1 MPDSDSTNKWAL
13 VFLRDKTRL
22 AYRNGEIGTV
32 RHLCVLALEKIDQE
46 QSVNN
51 KQKTDLHDWIW
62 AFVFML
68 FNLKGDSEYRM
79 LERTYE
85 SFGSITEEIF
95 PGGMTVPRHNRPD
108 AEVSP
113 YAVIINFIFD
123 VYDPNRAKRSIENH
137 YNKLLNLDMNNLYEV
152 NDGPLQLEDEL
163 LLTMVIELFW
173 YMQITDNRWQEL
185 ANKWIAETDSHISQA
200 LSQTKE
206 RLQVQYLIVRGFNQG
221 TDIIDLIKST
231 FTGPNQE
238 SFQLLA
244 LAWYY
249 FYVQDWDN
257 IELLISKLVR
267 IVSFD
272 SEYFLAVQGFI
283 NMTGRQRYMHNMLA
297 KGSKESFDELAG
309 YMRYQRACLS
319 RPGAIVNLERELSF
333 ELMVYKAKNQPF
345 TAGSDRAHMWYLSIL
360 LELDAFRLWDLGAY
374 LKAMEC
380 RKQYSAQLG
389 LYFLEDGQYWG
400 ETDQLKEILYWAVKS
415 LNVKPD
421 KDKELN
427 DAQHLLETKAGSSI
441 PGLVRELIY
450 TKPVEWPYT
459 VEIFKLLGDSIPEDM
474 LDELAN
480 WSQRFVN
487 KGFSGTLYNPSRNLQ
502 FWEPI
507 IKYNKLTDEMWKQI
521 LPVFY
526 DLLIKPGFWHDH
538 IILLITVLTKAPL
551 RHAKIWAD
559 IIANTKFQQIEN
571 EVERILFNAAIER
584 SELKPIAIE
593 YLQSIQSDKATYAL
607 QLLRTTTE
615 MTEVD
620 SKGYCEVLLKELR
633 SYCDNIQNTLD
644 GNMSLG
650 VGLASEFKRCNWYSI
665 TIGELKDILI
675 LVNDTINNSK
685 NIGID
690 EISDLMNTL
699 LYISYSAQSDYCDS
713 LIKLVDNWVINP
725 PQGHSFIH
733 NGGPLS
739 NFHFSTNIYNPV
751 DYSLILLVT
760 QLYKNANPEI
770 ADRFI
775 KWALDRCI
783 YTEEIN
789 LSYLSRF
796 FFIVFLVEDAKE
808 QAITGLNSIL
818 ARVINSSGTVY
829 FIQGLTSIIEDQA
842 VKDDFSGI
850 ELIKS
855 LDEDSFS
862 YVEKLIINVIKYGVN
877 ADPDTR
883 RHAAICIDTWK
894 EQFGINDHLQEI
906 EKAFKNDLRAR
917 VRNVFNADL

>member
-1 MPDSDSTNKWAL
+1 MG
-13 VFLRDKTRL
+13 VF
-22 AYRNGEIGTV
+22 AGE
-32 RHLCVLALEKIDQE
+32 
-46 QSVNN
+46 S
-51 KQKTDLHDWIW
+51 
-62 AFVFML
+62 
-68 FNLKGDSEYRM
+68 
-79 LERTYE
+79 
-85 SFGSITEEIF
+85 
-95 PGGMTVPRHNRPD
+95 
-108 AEVSP
+108 
-113 YAVIINFIFD
+113 
-123 VYDPNRAKRSIENH
+123 
-137 YNKLLNLDMNNLYEV
+137 
-152 NDGPLQLEDEL
+152 
-163 LLTMVIELFW
+163 
-173 YMQITDNRWQEL
+173 
-185 ANKWIAETDSHISQA
+185 
-200 LSQTKE
+200 
-206 RLQVQYLIVRGFNQG
+206 
-221 TDIIDLIKST
+221 
-231 FTGPNQE
+231 
-238 SFQLLA
+238 
-244 LAWYY
+244 
-249 FYVQDWDN
+249 
-257 IELLISKLVR
+257 
-267 IVSFD
+267 
-272 SEYFLAVQGFI
+272 
-283 NMTGRQRYMHNMLA
+283 
-297 KGSKESFDELAG
+297 
-309 YMRYQRACLS
+309 
-319 RPGAIVNLERELSF
+319 
-333 ELMVYKAKNQPF
+333 
-345 TAGSDRAHMWYLSIL
+345 
-360 LELDAFRLWDLGAY
+360 
-374 LKAMEC
+374 
-380 RKQYSAQLG
+380 
-389 LYFLEDGQYWG
+389 
-400 ETDQLKEILYWAVKS
+400 
-415 LNVKPD
+415 
-421 KDKELN
+421 
-427 DAQHLLETKAGSSI
+427 
-441 PGLVRELIY
+441 
-450 TKPVEWPYT
+450 
-459 VEIFKLLGDSIPEDM
+459 
-474 LDELAN
+474 
-480 WSQRFVN
+480 
-487 KGFSGTLYNPSRNLQ
+487 
-502 FWEPI
+502 
-507 IKYNKLTDEMWKQI
+507 
-521 LPVFY
+521 
-526 DLLIKPGFWHDH
+526 
-538 IILLITVLTKAPL
+538 
-551 RHAKIWAD
+551 
-559 IIANTKFQQIEN
+559 KFQQIEN